1 MASKRWEDDIAYAMT
16 PIKLVTWPIGVWPLQ
31 VYNFYSLLRSIVS
44 VFLSATVMFLP
55 PIEIYMG
62 CANAERTVDCL
73 MLSFSGLLAVLKI
86 TFYRIYA
93 NNLINNYKSAVN
105 DYMTIDNAKERDIMR
120 KHVFLSR
127 IASFPLLFCSYYS
140 CIAYTLVPFMNH
152 GEINQNVTDENIML
166 EYPVPSKC
174 AMKYFHVPISM
185 HKIFVIIQ
193 GIALVAVTNANKG
206 NDALFINITLH
217 VCGQMKILRSHFANL
232 DVTSPQIYD
241 NFKKLI
247 QRHIYLI
254 GLIRKIIDVIN
265 YTLLLELL
273 ITSICLCTMGFQF
286 LIAMKEKDTAKM
298 GQSLMIQIVYLVS
311 LTGYSFIGRY
321 IKSQMEDIGYSI
333 YQIAW
338 YEFPMKLMRNLV
350 FIFMQAE
357 GPAMLQAGNF
367 VVVNLS
373 TLVNILKT
381 SFSYLSVLRIML
393 EI

>member
-206 NDALFINITLH
+206 
-217 VCGQMKILRSHFANL
+217 
-232 DVTSPQIYD
+232 
-241 NFKKLI
+241 
-247 QRHIYLI
+247 
-254 GLIRKIIDVIN
+254 LIRKIIDVIN

-367 VVVNLS
+367 VVYINCNDVQYKEKNG
-373 TLVNILKT
+373 
-381 SFSYLSVLRIML
+381 LRIMHFHFGQFKT
-393 EI
+393 IIFN

>member
-1 MASKRWEDDIAYAMT
+1 
-16 PIKLVTWPIGVWPLQ
+16 
-31 VYNFYSLLRSIVS
+31 
-44 VFLSATVMFLP
+44 
-55 PIEIYMG
+55 
-62 CANAERTVDCL
+62 
-73 MLSFSGLLAVLKI
+73 
-86 TFYRIYA
+86 
-93 NNLINNYKSAVN
+93 
-105 DYMTIDNAKERDIMR
+105 
-120 KHVFLSR
+120 
-127 IASFPLLFCSYYS
+127 
-140 CIAYTLVPFMNH
+140 
-152 GEINQNVTDENIML
+152 
-166 EYPVPSKC
+166 
-174 AMKYFHVPISM
+174 
-185 HKIFVIIQ
+185 
-193 GIALVAVTNANKG
+193 
-206 NDALFINITLH
+206 
-217 VCGQMKILRSHFANL
+217 
-232 DVTSPQIYD
+232 YD

-393 EI
+393 